1 MLKGLG
7 RVCLVFF
14 VVFISVSLK
23 YCVRNTDWNSYATIR
38 CDSLPAGVPNVI
50 TNFKKH
56 FPEEYQEI
64 CTPFS
69 GKFADRKNVAQLAGK
84 VGESIQKK
92 LSKSSSETI
101 LSFVRLFMKGIDI
114 GLDPSLEPRSSDPL
128 LYPDEVMSPFCRN
141 GLKIEN
147 LPRSVKEDMLSI
159 WNDIIVTYDERITIP
174 TASDVKGEVA
184 FVFKN
189 MYSIYGEDIQYFQNP
204 SYPLFDVTGEKR
216 CRMVRDL
223 YKEIMKLP
231 KNQSVKIL
239 RLMFS

>member
-7 RVCLVFF
+7 SACLVFF

-23 YCVRNTDWNSYATIR
+23 YCVRNLHLNSYATIR

-64 CTPFS
+64 CIPFS
-69 GKFADRKNVAQLAGK
+69 GKSADHKNVAQLAGK

-92 LSKSSSETI
+92 LSKSSAETI

-114 GLDPSLEPRSSDPL
+114 RLDPALEPRSSEPL
-128 LYPDEVMSPFCRN
+128 LYADEVMRPFC
-141 GLKIEN
+141 GLKMEDF
-147 LPRSVKEDMLSI
+147 PRSVKEDMLSI

-174 TASDVKGEVA
+174 TVADVKGEVA

-204 SYPLFDVTGEKR
+204 RYPLFDVTGQKR

-223 YKEIMKLP
+223 YKEITKLP
-231 KNQSVKIL
+231 KNQSVSVL
-239 RLMFS
+239 RFMFN